1 MQNHFSKTGEIMS
14 NPKFVAY
21 IFDRP
26 LDADGSIPAECIAKA
41 DSAEEFLKRFDKLAN
56 SRKPRPTIFA

>member
-1 MQNHFSKTGEIMS
+1 MS

-41 DSAEEFLKRFDKLAN
+41 DSAEEFLKQFDKLAN
-56 SRKPRPTIFA
+56 SRKPRPTIFANP

>member
-1 MQNHFSKTGEIMS
+1 MS
-14 NPKFVAY
+14 SPKFVAY

-26 LDADGSIPAECIAKA
+26 LETDGSIPAECIAKA
-41 DSAEEFLKRFDKLAN
+41 DSAGEFLNRLDKLVD

>member
-1 MQNHFSKTGEIMS
+1 MS

-26 LDADGSIPAECIAKA
+26 LDADGSIPSECIAKA
-41 DSAEEFLKRFDKLAN
+41 DSAEEFLKRFDKLVD